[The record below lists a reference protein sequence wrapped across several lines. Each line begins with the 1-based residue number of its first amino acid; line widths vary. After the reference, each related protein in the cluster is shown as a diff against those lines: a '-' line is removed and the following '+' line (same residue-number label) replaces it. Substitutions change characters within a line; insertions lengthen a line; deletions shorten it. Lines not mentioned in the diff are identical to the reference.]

1 MMNNIQNVNK
11 NQHKNYNHTN
21 DYVPTIFDFFSRPL
35 ESLAMSP
42 FAEDQSCKVDIK
54 DDGDHYQIKAQMP
67 GVKKEDIKLDFN
79 DGILSIS
86 AEHNV
91 EKKHKNNDGF
101 LVMECNYGTYQR
113 QFRFDDVDPKNIDAA
128 FVNGELDVY
137 LKKQKNE
144 NSCHQ
149 IKIN

>member
-1 MMNNIQNVNK
+1 
-11 NQHKNYNHTN
+11 
-21 DYVPTIFDFFSRPL
+21 
-35 ESLAMSP
+35 
-42 FAEDQSCKVDIK
+42 
-54 DDGDHYQIKAQMP
+54 
-67 GVKKEDIKLDFN
+67 
-79 DGILSIS
+79 
-86 AEHNV
+86 
-91 EKKHKNNDGF
+91 
-101 LVMECNYGTYQR
+101 MECNYGTYQR